1 MDSREF
7 TAHYRAFLPAISK
20 FFAYRADSSEV
31 EGLAAE
37 VFSIAWQK
45 RDKAPAGMELP
56 WLYRIANNVLLNHRR
71 KVKRNF
77 TLPILETDL
86 VAPSADDLALT
97 NVTVRNAWAKLKPA
111 DRSLLSLTAL
121 EGLSLEEL
129 AAVMKISKN
138 AATIRAHRAKKNFA
152 EILKEFEG

>member
-20 FFAYRADSSEV
+20 FFAYRADSSDV
-31 EGLAAE
+31 EELAAE

-45 RDKAPAGMELP
+45 RDKAPAGAELP

-86 VAPSADDLALT
+86 VAPSADDLVI
-97 NVTVRNAWAKLKPA
+97 NSVTLRQAWEKLKVA
-111 DRSLLSLTAL
+111 DRSILALIAL
-121 EGLSLEEL
+121 EGLCLEDL
-129 AAVMKISKN
+129 ALALKISKN
-138 AATIRAHRAKKNFA
+138 AATIRAHRAKKNFSD
-152 EILKEFEG
+152 ILKEFEG

>member
-7 TAHYRAFLPAISK
+7 TEHYRAYLPAVSK
-20 FFAYRADSSEV
+20 FFAYRTDSSDV
-31 EGLAAE
+31 EALASE

-45 RDKAPAGMELP
+45 RDKAPVGMELP
-56 WLYRIANNVLLNHRR
+56 WLYRISNNVLLNHRR

-77 TLPILETDL
+77 ALPILENDL
-86 VAPSADDLALT
+86 VAPSADDLVLT

-129 AAVMKISKN
+129 AAALKISKN
-138 AATIRAHRAKKNFA
+138 AATIRTHRAKKNFA
-152 EILKEFEG
+152 EIMKELEG

>member
-77 TLPILETDL
+77 TLLILENDL
-86 VAPSADDLALT
+86 VAPSADDLVLT
-97 NVTVRNAWAKLKPA
+97 NVTVRNAWATLKPA

-129 AAVMKISKN
+129 AAVLKISKN

>member
-77 TLPILETDL
+77 TLPILENDL
-86 VAPSADDLALT
+86 VAPSADDLVLT

-129 AAVMKISKN
+129 AAVLKISKN
-138 AATIRAHRAKKNFA
+138 AATIRSHRAKKNFA
-152 EILKEFEG
+152 EIMKELEG

>member
-1 MDSREF
+1 MDSQEF

-37 VFSIAWQK
+37 VFSIAWQR
-45 RDKAPAGMELP
+45 RDRAPVGHELA

-71 KVKRNF
+71 KLKRNF

-86 VAPSADDLALT
+86 IAPSADDLIL
-97 NVTVRNAWAKLKPA
+97 NGVTIRRAWEQLKPS
-111 DRSLLSLTAL
+111 DRSILSLTIL
-121 EGLSLEEL
+121 EGLSLEDLGL
-129 AAVMKISKN
+129 ALRISKN
-138 AATIRAHRAKKNFA
+138 AATIRAHRAKKNFS
-152 EILKEFEG
+152 ELLKELEG

>member
-7 TAHYRAFLPAISK
+7 TAYYRAFLPAISM

-45 RDKAPAGMELP
+45 RDKAPVGMELP

-86 VAPSADDLALT
+86 VAPSAEDLVLT

-129 AAVMKISKN
+129 AAAMKISKN

-152 EILKEFEG
+152 EILKEFER

>member
-1 MDSREF
+1 MDSQEF

-45 RDKAPAGMELP
+45 RDKAPVGIELP

-77 TLPILETDL
+77 TLPILENDL
-86 VAPSADDLALT
+86 VAPSADDLVLT

-111 DRSLLSLTAL
+111 DRSLLSLIAL

-129 AAVMKISKN
+129 AAAMNISKN
-138 AATIRAHRAKKNFA
+138 AATIRAHRAKKNFS

>member
-45 RDKAPAGMELP
+45 RDKAPAGAELP

-77 TLPILETDL
+77 TLPILENDL
-86 VAPSADDLALT
+86 VAPSADDLVLT
-97 NVTVRNAWAKLKPA
+97 NVTVRNAWAKLKTA

-129 AAVMKISKN
+129 AATLKISKN
-138 AATIRAHRAKKNFA
+138 AATIRSHRAKKNFA

>member
-7 TAHYRAFLPAISK
+7 TEYYRAFLPAISK

-45 RDKAPAGMELP
+45 RDKAPSGMELP

-86 VAPSADDLALT
+86 VAPSAEDLVLT

-138 AATIRAHRAKKNFA
+138 AATIRAHRAKKNFG

>member
-45 RDKAPAGMELP
+45 RDKAPAGAELP

-77 TLPILETDL
+77 TLPILENDL
-86 VAPSADDLALT
+86 VAPSADDLVLT

-129 AAVMKISKN
+129 AAAMKISRN
-138 AATIRAHRAKKNFA
+138 AATIRTHRAKKNFA